1 MQPSERTERN
11 ADSRMDKNSQD
22 QWQSGQIPP
31 GYRLHQND
39 HTPEMCQEGRL
50 PRMVNPILYSFREE
64 NTFSCRQR
72 NPRD

>member
-22 QWQSGQIPP
+22 QWQSGQIQH
-31 GYRLHQND
+31 GHRLHQND
-39 HTPEMCQEGRL
+39 HTHEMCQEERL
-50 PRMVNPILYSFREE
+50 PRMVNPILYSVREE
-64 NTFSCRQR
+64 NTFSCRQP

>member
-22 QWQSGQIPP
+22 QWQSSQIPP
-31 GYRLHQND
+31 GHRLHQND
-39 HTPEMCQEGRL
+39 HTPGMCQEGRP
-50 PRMVNPILYSFREE
+50 PRMVNPILYSIREE

-72 NPRD
+72 STRD